1 MALTSS
7 PGKVLFLGGY
17 SVLEEGNPALSF
29 AVTDLLGE
37 GVVAETRDSDSFRLL
52 SPGFGIDSTID
63 LEKKA
68 PRKPTLSEASLI
80 IALNHLK
87 AKGSLPEKK
96 FSAIVRNSPI
106 FGRFSSEGKTG
117 LGSSAG
123 TAVSIV
129 LSSFLEA
136 GLGIEE
142 NREEIHKLAQI
153 ANSLSTGGK
162 GSGFDVATAVFGTI
176 VYRRFP
182 KTEFSDISGPWDSGE
197 IEKEVGRDWK
207 GMEIEKFS
215 LPEKC
220 TLLIFDILGK
230 GTDTKKNVSV
240 ARALSE
246 KRPDKYFEIISAQA
260 KFEEMAVSALRR
272 EEYSSFQELVNS
284 AREESRKLAEEAKR
298 AGLFGFVPVEPES
311 ARRTIDSVLKEG
323 LAVAGRCPGSG
334 GFDSVAFLCRRG
346 EENPGRIEEIG
357 KRNGLP
363 LKLLPCRLAQG
374 GVRETPKNNLDGV
387 R

>member
-1 MALTSS
+1 MALANS

-37 GVVAETRDSDSFRLL
+37 GVVAETRESDSFRLL
-52 SPGFGIDSTID
+52 SPGFGIDSSID
-63 LEKKA
+63 LEKRT
-68 PRKPTLSEASLI
+68 PGKPTLSEASLI

-87 AKGSLPEKK
+87 AKGILPEKK

-106 FGRFSSEGKTG
+106 FGNFSGGKTG

-129 LSSFLEA
+129 SSSFLEA

-153 ANSLSTGGK
+153 AHSLPTGGK
-162 GSGFDVATAVFGTI
+162 GSGFDVATAVFGTV

-182 KTEFSDISGPWDSGE
+182 KTEFSDISSPWDSEE
-197 IEKEVGRDWK
+197 IEKAVGRNWK
-207 GMEIEKFS
+207 GIEIEKFS
-215 LPEKC
+215 LPEKYS
-220 TLLIFDILGK
+220 LLVFDILGK

-240 ARALSE
+240 ALALSE
-246 KRPDKYFEIISAQA
+246 KRPEKYSEIISAQA
-260 KFEEMAVSALRR
+260 EFEERAISALKKGADSGFR
-272 EEYSSFQELVNS
+272 ELVNS
-284 AREESRKLAEEAKR
+284 AREESRRLGEEARK
-298 AGLFGFVPVEPES
+298 ANLFNFVPVEPEE
-311 ARRTIDSVLKEG
+311 ARRTIDSVLREN

-334 GFDSVAFLCRRG
+334 GFDSVAFLCRKG
-346 EENPGRIEEIG
+346 EENPGKIEEIS
-357 KRNGLP
+357 RENGLAIREIRT
-363 LKLLPCRLAQG
+363 RLF
-374 GVRETPKNNLDGV
+374 E
-387 R
+387 